1 MLQPKKKD
9 SVNKVSESTSVYK
22 KKLNKKELK
31 NIILDD
37 IELAKTMEIKKPRA
51 EANKIEKSLPNKE
64 TVDFFNKIKKEAG
77 PDYFT
82 ALLKIQN
89 KRNNPKINVGTDKGL
104 PFSARRNFNPF
115 TNEVNIPKGL
125 SIEDN
130 IEDYLDEVS
139 HAGQPFM
146 NVAGKFIA
154 NDIPGYIKAATL
166 NGKKIDNLNKY
177 VYNNPSTV
185 EFYTHNVVK
194 PKLVEEVNNFSAFDY
209 QNVENKEL
217 GGYLNKNT
225 NNNMNRYAQGGDLTQ
240 FNEGGLHSQNPL
252 GGVPI
257 GNNNSVEQGET
268 KSGNFIYS
276 NRIFL
281 DDNTVSQYNLPKSL
295 VGKSVA
301 DATKYIDN
309 KFKGR
314 NDKISQST
322 KNGML
327 SKIAEAQESM
337 KPQEPEMEQSQMAL
351 GGFADSTIG
360 QGFGE
365 NATGAQ
371 QSQALGAG
379 LGVATTALDLGMTAF
394 GKPTQNTDGLAAS
407 APVNKGGMIASG
419 AIKGAGAGAAF
430 GVPGILIGGLAGGLA
445 GLSGA
450 GKANKAAI
458 ENSNNFALNTNKKF
472 SDQYALG
479 GEIDSPFQNK
489 ETWNT
494 KKIVKYQPGV
504 TSGKNGEQ
512 GFYIYSKDPTLGG
525 FNPER
530 DREFIRQENMMD
542 LQRTPQWKE
551 YMITQSR
558 VQPKQM
564 EDGGYY
570 DKNKPYFMTNPGPI
584 NSTNANNIRP
594 VLNPDNINE
603 IFKVK
608 QNLYPQDIQNLKS
621 DNSIT
626 DSTVLKQYNNE
637 ILNPGLFDTQKVLD
651 GDRYSFENRL
661 KRAGETINNNA
672 GNIARYAPIAAN
684 ALQLAQL
691 KKPQGE
697 RLDRLGNRYKPEY
710 VDEASLQNIANQTM
724 NNSVNAIG
732 QSGASQGQLRSSI
745 LGSQLQRTKAISDAY
760 SQAAAQNRAT
770 NDRAQT
776 FNLGVDQVNLGQSN
790 TEKENFAK
798 DKGNYDT
805 QKSKLIGQLGND
817 VGNVGKEEVYKKIAK
832 TTTGYSWLGEY
843 QKMNPNATPEET
855 KAAAEKAGVLT
866 DNTTKKALGGYLL
879 KNKRK

>member
-1 MLQPKKKD
+1 M
-9 SVNKVSESTSVYK
+9 T
-22 KKLNKKELK
+22 
-31 NIILDD
+31 
-37 IELAKTMEIKKPRA
+37 
-51 EANKIEKSLPNKE
+51 
-64 TVDFFNKIKKEAG
+64 
-77 PDYFT
+77 
-82 ALLKIQN
+82 
-89 KRNNPKINVGTDKGL
+89 
-104 PFSARRNFNPF
+104 
-115 TNEVNIPKGL
+115 
-125 SIEDN
+125 
-130 IEDYLDEVS
+130 
-139 HAGQPFM
+139 
-146 NVAGKFIA
+146 
-154 NDIPGYIKAATL
+154 
-166 NGKKIDNLNKY
+166 
-177 VYNNPSTV
+177 
-185 EFYTHNVVK
+185 
-194 PKLVEEVNNFSAFDY
+194 
-209 QNVENKEL
+209 
-217 GGYLNKNT
+217 
-225 NNNMNRYAQGGDLTQ
+225 RYAQ
-240 FNEGGLHSQNPL
+240 NGGLTRFDEGKSHQENPL
-252 GGVPI
+252 GGIPI
-257 GNNNSVEQGET
+257 GENNSVEENET
-268 KSGNFIYS
+268 KSGNFVYS
-276 NRIFL
+276 DRIFL
-281 DDNTVSQYNLPKSL
+281 DSNMISQYNLPRSL

-301 DATKYIDN
+301 DATKMIDD

-327 SKIAEAQESM
+327 SKIAEAQEAM
-337 KPQEPEMEQSQMAL
+337 KPQEPEMEQPQEDIEQSQMAW

-450 GKANKAAI
+450 KKADKAAI
-458 ENSNNFALNTNKKF
+458 ENSNNFAINTNKKY

-564 EDGGYY
+564 EDGGYL
-570 DKNKPYFMTNPGPI
+570 DKNKPFFMTNPGTTTINPTIGKTSFYGPDRIPKQVFNDSSEPI
-584 NSTNANNIRP
+584 NIP
-594 VLNPDNINE
+594 EQIIKP
-603 IFKVK
+603 
-608 QNLYPQDIQNLKS
+608 
-621 DNSIT
+621 
-626 DSTVLKQYNNE
+626 
-637 ILNPGLFDTQKVLD
+637 TQTQAQ
-651 GDRYSFENRL
+651 FENYANQQTPI
-661 KRAGETINNNA
+661 KPSFSQQIGKYATTAGKYINDNA

-684 ALQLAQL
+684 ALQLSQL

-697 RLDRLGNRYKPEY
+697 RLDRLSNRYKPEY

-724 NNSVNAIG
+724 NNTVNAIS

-745 LGSQLQRTKAISDAY
+745 IGSQLQRTKALSDAY

-776 FNLGVDQVNLGQSN
+776 FNADIDRVNLNQSN
-790 TEKENFAK
+790 NEKENFAK

-805 QKSKLIGQLGND
+805 QKSKLISQLGND
-817 VGNVGKEEVYKKIAK
+817 IGNVGKEEVYKKIAK
-832 TTTGYSWLGEY
+832 NSLGYTWDGKYWIKPDGTKST
-843 QKMNPNATPEET
+843 NEEV
-855 KAAAEKAGVLT
+855 KNEIDSSK
-866 DNTTKKALGGYLL
+866 DNKKALGGYLM
-879 KNKRK
+879 KNKK